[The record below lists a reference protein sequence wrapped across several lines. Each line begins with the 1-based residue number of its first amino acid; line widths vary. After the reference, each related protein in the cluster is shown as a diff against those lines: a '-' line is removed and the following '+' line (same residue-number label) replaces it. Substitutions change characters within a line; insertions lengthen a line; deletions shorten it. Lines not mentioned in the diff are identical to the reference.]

1 MTNVHDLTVSQLAK
15 KYLEDAIKNNDK
27 VETDLYERELIR
39 FVQWCRQ
46 GQILQELT
54 PADIG
59 NYTDFINGTGNTP
72 QSSGRLL
79 IIKEFLTYCK
89 KNELIEKNLSQHVRR
104 RKSKTNNITLTGP
117 SMRKKTQLT
126 PAGFKQL
133 KEELEKLKA
142 ERVPLTQQIQKA
154 AADKDVR
161 ENVPLEAAREQLGH
175 TESRIRVLENT
186 LMDATIIDLKKGGK
200 KTVKLGSTISILEID
215 SKKRASYTLVSVTEA
230 KPLEGRISDVSPMG
244 KALYNRV
251 KGDEFELNIAQG
263 KSKFRILKVS

>member
-1 MTNVHDLTVSQLAK
+1 MTNADALTVSQLAK
-15 KYLEDAIKNNDK
+15 KYLDDSVKDNNK
-27 VETDLYERELIR
+27 IETELYERELIR

-46 GQILQELT
+46 GQVLQELT
-54 PADIG
+54 PSDIG

-79 IIKEFLTYCK
+79 IIKEFLSYCK

-104 RKSKTNNITLTGP
+104 RKSKSDSLRLTGP
-117 SMRKKTQLT
+117 SIRKKTQLT

-186 LMDATIIDLKKGGK
+186 LMDATIIDLKKGSK
-200 KTVKLGSTISILEID
+200 KTIKLGSTISLLEI
-215 SKKRASYTLVSVTEA
+215 
-230 KPLEGRISDVSPMG
+230 
-244 KALYNRV
+244 N
-251 KGDEFELNIAQG
+251 
-263 KSKFRILKVS
+263 

>member
-161 ENVPLEAAREQLGH
+161 ENVPLEAARE
-175 TESRIRVLENT
+175 
-186 LMDATIIDLKKGGK
+186 
-200 KTVKLGSTISILEID
+200 
-215 SKKRASYTLVSVTEA
+215 
-230 KPLEGRISDVSPMG
+230 
-244 KALYNRV
+244 
-251 KGDEFELNIAQG
+251 
-263 KSKFRILKVS
+263 

>member
-1 MTNVHDLTVSQLAK
+1 MTNADALTVSQLAK
-15 KYLEDAIKNNDK
+15 KYLDDSVKDNNK
-27 VETDLYERELIR
+27 IETELYERELIR

-46 GQILQELT
+46 GQVLQELT
-54 PADIG
+54 PSDIG

-79 IIKEFLTYCK
+79 IIKEFLSYCK

-104 RKSKTNNITLTGP
+104 RKSKSDSLRLTGP
-117 SMRKKTQLT
+117 SIRKKTQLT

-142 ERVPLTQQIQKA
+142 ERIPLTQQIQKA

-186 LMDATIIDLKKGGK
+186 LMDATIIDLKKG
-200 KTVKLGSTISILEID
+200 
-215 SKKRASYTLVSVTEA
+215 SKK
-230 KPLEGRISDVSPMG
+230 I
-244 KALYNRV
+244 
-251 KGDEFELNIAQG
+251 
-263 KSKFRILKVS
+263 

>member
-59 NYTDFINGTGNTP
+59 NYTDFINGAGNTP

-89 KNELIEKNLSQHVRR
+89 KNELIEKNL
-104 RKSKTNNITLTGP
+104 
-117 SMRKKTQLT
+117 
-126 PAGFKQL
+126 
-133 KEELEKLKA
+133 
-142 ERVPLTQQIQKA
+142 
-154 AADKDVR
+154 
-161 ENVPLEAAREQLGH
+161 
-175 TESRIRVLENT
+175 
-186 LMDATIIDLKKGGK
+186 
-200 KTVKLGSTISILEID
+200 
-215 SKKRASYTLVSVTEA
+215 
-230 KPLEGRISDVSPMG
+230 
-244 KALYNRV
+244 
-251 KGDEFELNIAQG
+251 
-263 KSKFRILKVS
+263 

>member
-1 MTNVHDLTVSQLAK
+1 MTNADALTVSQLAK
-15 KYLEDAIKNNDK
+15 KYLDDSVKDNNK
-27 VETDLYERELIR
+27 IETELYERELIR

-46 GQILQELT
+46 GQVLQELT
-54 PADIG
+54 PSDIG

-79 IIKEFLTYCK
+79 IIKEFLSYCK

-104 RKSKTNNITLTGP
+104 RKSKSDSLRLTGP
-117 SMRKKTQLT
+117 SIRKKTQLT

-142 ERVPLTQQIQKA
+142 ERIPLTQQIQKA

-186 LMDATIIDLKKGGK
+186 LMDATIIDLKKGSK
-200 KTVKLGSTISILEID
+200 KTIKLGSTISLLEIN

-230 KPLEGRISDVSPMG
+230 KPLEGRISDLSPMG
-244 KALYNRV
+244 KALFNRV
-251 KGDEFELNIAQG
+251 KGDEFELDITQG
-263 KSKFRILKVS
+263 KSKFRILKVN

>member
-1 MTNVHDLTVSQLAK
+1 
-15 KYLEDAIKNNDK
+15 
-27 VETDLYERELIR
+27 
-39 FVQWCRQ
+39 
-46 GQILQELT
+46 
-54 PADIG
+54 
-59 NYTDFINGTGNTP
+59 
-72 QSSGRLL
+72 
-79 IIKEFLTYCK
+79 
-89 KNELIEKNLSQHVRR
+89 
-104 RKSKTNNITLTGP
+104 
-117 SMRKKTQLT
+117 MRKKTQLT

-215 SKKRASYTLVSVTEA
+215 SKKRASYTLVLT
-230 KPLEGRISDVSPMG
+230 LIHISEPTRLGM
-244 KALYNRV
+244 
-251 KGDEFELNIAQG
+251 
-263 KSKFRILKVS
+263 

>member
-1 MTNVHDLTVSQLAK
+1 MTNHDSYTVSQLAK
-15 KYLEDAIKNNDK
+15 KYIEEIVKDNAKI
-27 VETDLYERELIR
+27 ETDLYERELIR

-46 GQILQELT
+46 GQILQDLT
-54 PADIG
+54 PSDIG
-59 NYTDFINGTGNTP
+59 NYTDFINGSGNTP

-79 IIKEFLTYCK
+79 IIKEFLNFCK
-89 KNELIEKNLSQHVRR
+89 KSGLIEKNLSQHVRR
-104 RKSKTNNITLTGP
+104 RKSKSDSARLTGP

-126 PAGFKQL
+126 PSGFSQL

-186 LMDATIIDLKKGGK
+186 LMDATIIEIKKGSK
-200 KTVKLGSTISILEID
+200 KTVELGSTISIIEID
-215 SKKRASYTLVSVTEA
+215 SKKRSSYTLVSVTEA
-230 KPLEGRISDVSPMG
+230 KPLEGRISDMSPMG
-244 KALYNRV
+244 KALYKRT
-251 KGDEFELNIAQG
+251 KGDEFELNVPQG
-263 KSKFRILKVS
+263 KSKFKILKVS

>member
-1 MTNVHDLTVSQLAK
+1 MTNNDSFTVSQLAK
-15 KYLEDAIKNNDK
+15 KYLQQVVRNTAKTEI
-27 VETDLYERELIR
+27 DLYERELIR

-54 PADIG
+54 PSDIG
-59 NYTDFINGTGNTP
+59 NYTDFINGYGNTP

-79 IIKEFLTYCK
+79 IIKEFLSFCK
-89 KNELIEKNLSQHVRR
+89 KNDLIEKNLSQHVRR
-104 RKSKTNNITLTGP
+104 RKSKSDNARLTGP
-117 SMRKKTQLT
+117 STRKKTQLT
-126 PAGFKQL
+126 PSGFKQL
-133 KEELEKLKA
+133 KEELAKLKG
-142 ERVPLTQQIQKA
+142 ERGPLTEQIQKA

-186 LMDATIIDLKKGGK
+186 LMDATIIDLKKGSK
-200 KTVKLGSTISILEID
+200 KSIKLGSIISLIEID

-230 KPLEGRISDVSPMG
+230 KPLDGRISDLSPMG

-251 KGDEFELNIAQG
+251 KGDEFELNVPQG
-263 KSKFRILKVS
+263 KSTFRILKVS